1 MKENILPLAIDFAK
15 GAHYSTGHFYDKIHP
30 YSYHLKMVYDF
41 GVKYQHLLLDDY
53 ERNIALSTCWTHDV
67 IEDCRMTYNDV
78 KEVLGVEI
86 AEVTYALTNE
96 KGKSRKQRANDKYYE
111 GIRNTP
117 LATFVKLCDR
127 LANVSYSK
135 QQGSSMLDAYRK
147 DQEYFTAQLYD
158 AEFDVMFSELN
169 DLLK

>member
-1 MKENILPLAIDFAK
+1 
-15 GAHYSTGHFYDKIHP
+15 
-30 YSYHLKMVYDF
+30 
-41 GVKYQHLLLDDY
+41 
-53 ERNIALSTCWTHDV
+53 
-67 IEDCRMTYNDV
+67 MTYNDV